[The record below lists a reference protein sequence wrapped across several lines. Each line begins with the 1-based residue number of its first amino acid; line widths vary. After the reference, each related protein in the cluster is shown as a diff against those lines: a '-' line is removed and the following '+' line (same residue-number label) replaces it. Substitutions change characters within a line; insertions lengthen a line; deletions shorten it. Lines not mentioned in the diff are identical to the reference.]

1 VEICCSSKIIWQLP
15 DLNQSRWGVVGSR
28 MKRRL
33 LQTGGQSGDS
43 PKPSCGRIL
52 ERDRKMR
59 QIPEQVAGRDFF
71 LFSLT

>member
-1 VEICCSSKIIWQLP
+1 
-15 DLNQSRWGVVGSR
+15 